1 MTIRRKLLSF
11 GSMSTDVRLGF
22 GALDELPKF
31 LSGAVGKPSRAY
43 VLSSD
48 DIDPV
53 HIETVRRALVDS
65 GFNAAVRCIAA
76 SDALGAETALAGYPR
91 HLVHRG
97 FLSRCRASLGAWS
110 YMTIRRKLLSFGSMS
125 TDVRLGFGALDELP
139 KFLSGAVGKP
149 SRAYV
154 LSSDDIDPVH
164 IETVR
169 RALVDSGFNAAVRCI
184 AASDALGAETALAQY
199 AELSAA
205 ELSAAGITAE
215 DLIVGVGGD
224 EACSLASY
232 ISRTWCGGV
241 SCALVPTTLDAMI
254 RCST

>member
-11 GSMSTDVRLGF
+11 GSRSTDVRLGF

-48 DIDPV
+48 DIDHAHV
-53 HIETVRRALVDS
+53 ETVRRALVD
-65 GFNAAVRCIAA
+65 G
-76 SDALGAETALAGYPR
+76 
-91 HLVHRG
+91 
-97 FLSRCRASLGAWS
+97 
-110 YMTIRRKLLSFGSMS
+110 
-125 TDVRLGFGALDELP
+125 
-139 KFLSGAVGKP
+139 
-149 SRAYV
+149 
-154 LSSDDIDPVH
+154 
-164 IETVR
+164 
-169 RALVDSGFNAAVRCI
+169 GFNAAVRCI

-205 ELSAAGITAE
+205 GITAE

-224 EACSLASY
+224 EACSLASF

-254 RCST
+254 RCSTQMTPLTVSGGSLVSLEPEVSLVVCDLALVGDRPIEENGLGYALMCGAY

>member
-11 GSMSTDVRLGF
+11 GSRSTDVRLGF

-53 HIETVRRALVDS
+53 HV
-65 GFNAAVRCIAA
+65 
-76 SDALGAETALAGYPR
+76 
-91 HLVHRG
+91 
-97 FLSRCRASLGAWS
+97 
-110 YMTIRRKLLSFGSMS
+110 
-125 TDVRLGFGALDELP
+125 
-139 KFLSGAVGKP
+139 
-149 SRAYV
+149 
-154 LSSDDIDPVH
+154 
-164 IETVR
+164 ETVR

-205 ELSAAGITAE
+205 RSTSAV
-215 DLIVGVGGD
+215 LILLVARY
-224 EACSLASY
+224 EECSLERY
-232 ISRTWCGGV
+232 MDCTLCCGV
-241 SCALVPTTLDAMI
+241 
-254 RCST
+254 

>member
-11 GSMSTDVRLGF
+11 GSR
-22 GALDELPKF
+22 
-31 LSGAVGKPSRAY
+31 
-43 VLSSD
+43 
-48 DIDPV
+48 
-53 HIETVRRALVDS
+53 
-65 GFNAAVRCIAA
+65 
-76 SDALGAETALAGYPR
+76 
-91 HLVHRG
+91 
-97 FLSRCRASLGAWS
+97 
-110 YMTIRRKLLSFGSMS
+110 S

-205 ELSAAGITAE
+205 GITAE

-254 RCST
+254 RCSTQMTPLAVSGLSLIHI